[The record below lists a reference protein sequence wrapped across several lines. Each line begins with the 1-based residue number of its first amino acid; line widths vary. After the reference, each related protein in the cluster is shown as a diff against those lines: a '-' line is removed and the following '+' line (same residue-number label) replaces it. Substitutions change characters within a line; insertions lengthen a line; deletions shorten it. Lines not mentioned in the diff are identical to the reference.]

1 MLSRLRAFVA
11 RHHRPALLAGVLV
24 GIVVTVG
31 GGYVALSRFTTL
43 SVVERL
49 TAAGIVANAVLTF
62 GLLWVYTEMADV
74 EARQADVQERQTE
87 IQRRQTDI
95 QERQEAWM
103 EANHAP
109 VVRVERFGSVP
120 LGSDDGCRVTV
131 RNDGNGLAKGVC
143 LRWEVRV
150 GDDALHLDAQGDVTG
165 VRWLDPNGEDFEL
178 VDPDDPS
185 PLVRRQKTASGRP
198 MASGNPVLGAGER
211 AKLFVGAT
219 FRPTD
224 VVALDPDAVPSLAD
238 EGAMGMSELFDA
250 LAADGFA
257 EARVT
262 VRLSAR
268 NVVGERTT
276 EAIAAGPVAIEPGL
290 TVGEVA
296 RAVAPDANSDGG

>member
-1 MLSRLRAFVA
+1 MGRGSDALSAAGVRGAAPSTGASGKGTRRHRYDGGWRLR
-11 RHHRPALLAGVLV
+11 RALPVHDALGRGAAD
-24 GIVVTVG
+24 G
-31 GGYVALSRFTTL
+31 GRYR
-43 SVVERL
+43 
-49 TAAGIVANAVLTF
+49 ANAVLTF

-74 EARQADVQERQTE
+74 EARQADVQERQTG

-95 QERQEAWM
+95 RERQEAWM

-131 RNDGNGLAKGVC
+131 RNDGNGLAKDVC

-198 MASGNPVLGAGER
+198 MASGNPVLGACER

-224 VVALDPDAVPSLAD
+224 VVALDPDAVPSFAD
-238 EGAMGMSELFDA
+238 EGAMGMGMPGLFDA

-262 VRLSAR
+262 VRALGTWSGSGRRRLSR
-268 NVVGERTT
+268 
-276 EAIAAGPVAIEPGL
+276 PGRSPSSP
-290 TVGEVA
+290 G
-296 RAVAPDANSDGG
+296 